1 MKKRVFLIWSILAIA
16 VIPLLVGCGDDEKQE
31 ENQDFPYYA
40 DIGEEEQI
48 VLELDSVP
56 AYIYEYYRQYVFI
69 CYLEHADK
77 YFADPDAYPELKE
90 DIEAH
95 RIGVSFSDI
104 KDIVGKQGT
113 SLGNKV
119 YISASI
125 TNNRTKYFPPG
136 YFMDIGWDPLYA
148 DEPKAYLKNI
158 TRRNQD

>member
-1 MKKRVFLIWSILAIA
+1 MIWSILAIA

-40 DIGEEEQI
+40 D
-48 VLELDSVP
+48 
-56 AYIYEYYRQYVFI
+56 
-69 CYLEHADK
+69 K
-77 YFADPDAYPELKE
+77 YFADPDTYPELKE